1 MCVHHLLSIGY
12 NVSLLSSKLRGGG
25 IYLISSLT
33 VPHPHARIKVISTAS
48 MHGGRFHIMSGG
60 HKTQYYV
67 FKAAELNN
75 RKKEEYKLERRSE
88 IGRKWNFMKQM
99 L

>member
-1 MCVHHLLSIGY
+1 
-12 NVSLLSSKLRGGG
+12 
-25 IYLISSLT
+25 
-33 VPHPHARIKVISTAS
+33 
-48 MHGGRFHIMSGG
+48 MSGG